1 MLKAFLLIV
10 VGLAGNPEHG
20 ELFHKWG
27 ASLAEASA
35 KVGVTS
41 DRLVYLV
48 DQKGE
53 GDKLATGRSTR
64 EEIQQAIDGFAKAAS
79 ADDAVYV
86 VLIGHGSYDG
96 QTARFN
102 LPGPDMNA
110 ADFNALVKRLPAK
123 QLVFVNTS
131 SSSGPFVEAL
141 SAPGR
146 TIITATRSGA
156 EQFATLFGGFFVD
169 AFTSA
174 EADQDKN
181 QRVTM
186 LEAFR
191 FAKAGVTRAY
201 EQEGLLATEH
211 AMLDDNG
218 DREGSQDP
226 IGDRRRRQARGV
238 AVTGVGRR
246 RGAAARG
253 SEAARVVSRAPR
265 SRAPR
270 GVAAAAEGQHAAGQV
285 HRRTRTAGDRPGAE
299 DARDSNDRRRA
310 AALSRVE
317 NHRPSDRTRA

>member
-1 MLKAFLLIV
+1 MLKAFVLIV

-27 ASLAEASA
+27 ASLAEAAA
-35 KVGVTS
+35 KVGVTP

-64 EEIQQAIDGFAKAAS
+64 EEIQKAIDSFAKGAA
-79 ADDAVYV
+79 AEDAVYV

-110 ADFNALVKRLPAK
+110 ADFNALVKRLPAR

-156 EQFATLFGGFFVD
+156 EQFATLFGGYFVD

-174 EADQDKN
+174 DADQDKN

-191 FAKAGVTRAY
+191 YAKAGVTRAY

-218 DREGSQDP
+218 DGEGSQDP
-226 IGDRRRRQARGV
+226 TPTGTDGKLAASLSLGSVADAAPLPDDPKLRALMLERRDLER
-238 AVTGVGRR
+238 
-246 RGAAARG
+246 
-253 SEAARVVSRAPR
+253 
-265 SRAPR
+265 
-270 GVAAAAEGQHAAGQV
+270 
-285 HRRTRTAGDRPGAE
+285 
-299 DARDSNDRRRA
+299 
-310 AALSRVE
+310 RVE
-317 NHRPSDRTRA
+317 SLRLLKDSMPPAKYTAELERLVTELALKTREIRTLEGGPPR